1 VWVKVIEVVVV
12 VDRYIC
18 IDSKIPKFQCFLEG
32 REVER
37 FRGGCLKS
45 GQIADLTLWGWI

>member
-1 VWVKVIEVVVV
+1 MEVVVV

-37 FRGGCLKS
+37 LRGGCLKS
-45 GQIADLTLWGWI
+45 GQLTCLTS